1 MRNQEGSVV
10 GGEALNLMKPKVPSR
25 GNSNRKLIQ
34 NSGNPLTRKPSL
46 RSPGSGKNFRSNYK
60 MKPGKKWSNPKRTL
74 NRWNSNGS
82 IGTGNESGAECVY
95 RMSGGPG
102 EPERIGSVIRDAN
115 GRVLDPGSDTN
126 PQKNQPR

>member
-1 MRNQEGSVV
+1 
-10 GGEALNLMKPKVPSR
+10 
-25 GNSNRKLIQ
+25 
-34 NSGNPLTRKPSL
+34 
-46 RSPGSGKNFRSNYK
+46 
-60 MKPGKKWSNPKRTL
+60 MKPGNKWSNPNRTL

-102 EPERIGSVIRDAN
+102 EPERIGSVIRDAS

-126 PQKNQPR
+126 P